1 MRMTIIAGIIAA
13 AALAAPAFAND
24 TEDQCL
30 AYTAENG
37 GDSSGCSCLGE
48 KAAAD
53 SALAESIAMI
63 DSPEALD
70 AADEA
75 TKGAIAAC
83 WPDSQG

>member
-1 MRMTIIAGIIAA
+1 MRMTIIAGLAA
-13 AALAAPAFAND
+13 AALAAPAFANE

-30 AYTAENG
+30 AYTAEN
-37 GDSSGCSCLGE
+37 DADPSGCACLGE

-63 DSPEALD
+63 DSPEALEAAD
-70 AADEA
+70 AA
-75 TKGAIAAC
+75 TKEAIAAC